1 MADYFVREDFAG
13 AAGIEGHGADSLLC
27 WGRDVAARAPAQEIY
42 RQREGRTTLRFH
54 AGGRGFF
61 LKIHTGAG
69 WREIFKN
76 LLQGRLPVLG
86 AANEYRA
93 VLALAHLGVDT
104 LSIAAYAAT
113 GGNPAT
119 RQSLLVSDELAGTVS
134 LEQYC
139 AHWSSAPP
147 PPRVRMRLIAR
158 LANSARRMHEGG
170 INHRDFYLC
179 HFHLD
184 PATLAARS
192 PRCYLIDLHRAQ
204 IRRRTPL
211 RWRIKDL
218 AGLYFSAMDCGLT
231 QRDLLRFLRHY
242 SSGGLRRA
250 LTDEAAQW
258 RRVSDRARRLYINEH
273 GATPPTTGGVGR
285 RTHDG

>member
-1 MADYFVREDFAG
+1 MADYFVREDFAQV
-13 AAGIEGHGADSLLC
+13 AQIEDHGADALLR
-27 WGRDVAARAPAQEIY
+27 WGRDIAARAAAQDIY
-42 RQREGRTTLRFH
+42 RQREGRTTLRLQ

-61 LKIHTGAG
+61 LKLHRGTG

-93 VLALAHLGVDT
+93 ALALAHLGVDT
-104 LSIAAYAAT
+104 LQVAAYASH

-119 RQSLLVSDELAGTVS
+119 RQSLLVTDELAGTVN
-134 LEQYC
+134 LETYC
-139 AHWSSAPP
+139 ADWDRVPP
-147 PPRVRMRLIAR
+147 SPRVRARLIAR
-158 LANSARRMHEGG
+158 LADSARRMHAGG

-204 IRRRTPL
+204 LRRRTPP

-218 AGLYFSAMDCGLT
+218 AGLYYSAMDCGLT
-231 QRDLLRFLRHY
+231 ERDLLRFLRHY
-242 SSGGLRRA
+242 SGLRRA
-250 LTDEAAQW
+250 LVEERTLW
-258 RRVSDRARRLYINEH
+258 RRVSDRARRLYIREH
-273 GATPPTTGGVGR
+273 GATPPTIRGVGR